1 VRKTTQFRLILV
13 TAPNIKAARQL
24 AKIALTN
31 RAAACA
37 NLIPRIESHYWW
49 KNKLETANETLILF
63 KTRASKLEALEK
75 LILQSHPY
83 DTPEIISLT
92 LTSGNQRYLA
102 WLASETQSHGPAS
115 RQKAPQIN
123 GKND

>member
-1 VRKTTQFRLILV
+1 MKKATQFHLILV
-13 TAPNIKAARQL
+13 TAPNIKVARQL

-63 KTRASKLEALEK
+63 
-75 LILQSHPY
+75 
-83 DTPEIISLT
+83 
-92 LTSGNQRYLA
+92 
-102 WLASETQSHGPAS
+102 
-115 RQKAPQIN
+115 
-123 GKND
+123 

>member
-1 VRKTTQFRLILV
+1 VKKTTQFRLILV
-13 TAPNIKAARQL
+13 TAPNIKVARQL

-63 KTRASKLEALEK
+63 KTPASKLEALEK
-75 LILQSHPY
+75 LILQNHPY

-92 LTSGNQRYLA
+92 LTAGNRRYLA
-102 WLASETQSHGPAS
+102 WLTNET
-115 RQKAPQIN
+115 KTVTT
-123 GKND
+123 